1 MSDEQRAYPAVKP
14 VTLTGEEAFTGMTSR
29 RATVL
34 NYWRWANSDLVGNV
48 SRGILAEYLVALA
61 VQATDE
67 PRDPW
72 AAFDVVTPSGITIEV
87 KSAAYI
93 QAWDQRAL
101 SRISFL
107 TRATEDPIL
116 TPGVTPVVSRRSQVW
131 VFALLHHSEQE
142 TLNPLDVSQW
152 TFWVVPTPWLNA
164 RERSQHSITL
174 TSLKSSPYG
183 VPVDF
188 DHLAKAIAQVA
199 AT

>member
-1 MSDEQRAYPAVKP
+1 VSDEQRAYPAVKP

>member
-174 TSLKSSPYG
+174 TSLKASPYG

-188 DHLAKAIAQVA
+188 DHLAEAIAQVA
-199 AT
+199 AI

>member
-1 MSDEQRAYPAVKP
+1 VSDEQRAYPAVKP

-174 TSLKSSPYG
+174 TSLKASPYG

-188 DHLAKAIAQVA
+188 DHLAEAIAQVA
-199 AT
+199 AI